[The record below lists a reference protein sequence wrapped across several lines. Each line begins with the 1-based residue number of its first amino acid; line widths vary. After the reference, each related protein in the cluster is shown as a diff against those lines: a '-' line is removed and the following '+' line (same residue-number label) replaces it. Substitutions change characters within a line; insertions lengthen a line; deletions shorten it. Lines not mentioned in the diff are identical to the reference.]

1 MKGISE
7 DEELR
12 KRLPYEA
19 GVAVLADIRFGHRVP
34 GEDGSGATK

>member
-1 MKGISE
+1 MTGIA
-7 DEELR
+7 DGEELR

-34 GEDGSGATK
+34 GEDGSGATQ